1 MQDKALSFSSFSKPS
16 PGSIKHVWETVSV
29 SLVDKSYD
37 ILIGPGLLTEVGR
50 MLKHEPIGENYFIIT
65 DSNVEDYVGID
76 LVSIMKNEGL
86 NVDMLSFPAGEASKN
101 MDTVVTLAKS
111 LLERGA
117 DRKSAIL
124 ALGGGVSGD
133 IAGFLAS
140 IYMRGIPLAQI
151 PTTLL
156 AQVDS
161 SVGGKTGVD
170 LPEGKNLLGTFY
182 QPRRVFADI
191 GVLSTLSQA
200 ELRNGLA
207 EVVKYGMI
215 RDPQLFHL
223 LEEKWWDII
232 NLEPLVTAHIVKVSC
247 AIKADV
253 VAHDEFEGG
262 LRRILNFGHTVGHA
276 VEAGAGYKIPH
287 GEAVAIGMMVISR
300 LSVDKGLMPE
310 KDLRRLDGLLEKLGL
325 PRHVP
330 SSIATEEILELT
342 RHDKKAQGGRVHFV
356 LSKGVGETVITD
368 EVSSRELA
376 RAVEG
381 SRE

>member
-1 MQDKALSFSSFSKPS
+1 MQGEALNFSSFSKPS
-16 PGSIKHVWETVSV
+16 PGSIRHVWETVSV
-29 SLVDKSYD
+29 PLGDKAYD
-37 ILIGPGLLTEVGR
+37 ILIGPGLLTEIGK
-50 MLKHEPIGENYFIIT
+50 MLKSDPIGESYFIIT

-76 LVSIMKNEGL
+76 LMALMGNEGL
-86 NVDMLSFPAGEASKN
+86 SVDMLSFPAGEASKN
-101 MDTVVTLAKS
+101 MDTVVTLARA

-140 IYMRGIPLAQI
+140 IYMRGIPFAQI

-170 LPEGKNLLGTFY
+170 LPDGKNLLGTFY

-191 GVLSTLSQA
+191 GVLSTLSQS
-200 ELRNGLA
+200 ELKNGLA

-215 RDPQLFHL
+215 RDPGLFQL
-223 LEEKWWDII
+223 LEEKWWDIV
-232 NLEPLVTAHIVKVSC
+232 NLEPMVTAHIVKVSC

-253 VAHDEFEGG
+253 VANDEFEGG

-276 VEAGAGYKIPH
+276 VEAGAGYQIPH
-287 GEAVAIGMMVISR
+287 GEAVAIGMMVVSR
-300 LSVDKGLMPE
+300 LSVYKALMPE
-310 KDLRRLDGLLEKLGL
+310 EDLKRLDALLEKLGL

-330 SSIATEEILELT
+330 SNIATEEILNLT
-342 RHDKKAQGGRVHFV
+342 RHDKKVQGGRVHFV
-356 LSKGVGETVITD
+356 LSKGIGKTLITD
-368 EVSSRELA
+368 EISNEELA
-376 RAVEG
+376 RAIEG
-381 SRE
+381 SRG

>member
-1 MQDKALSFSSFSKPS
+1 MQGEALNFSSFSKPS
-16 PGSIKHVWETVSV
+16 PGSIRHVWETVSV
-29 SLVDKSYD
+29 PLGDKAYD
-37 ILIGPGLLTEVGR
+37 ILIGPGLLTEIGK
-50 MLKHEPIGENYFIIT
+50 MLRSDPIGESYFIIT

-76 LVSIMKNEGL
+76 LMALMGNEGL
-86 NVDMLSFPAGEASKN
+86 SVDMLSFPAGEASKN
-101 MDTVVTLAKS
+101 MDTVVTLARA

-140 IYMRGIPLAQI
+140 IYMRGIPFAQI

-170 LPEGKNLLGTFY
+170 LPDGKNLLGTFY

-191 GVLSTLSQA
+191 GVLSTLSQS
-200 ELRNGLA
+200 ELKNGLA

-215 RDPQLFHL
+215 RDPGLFQL
-223 LEEKWWDII
+223 LEEKWWDIV
-232 NLEPLVTAHIVKVSC
+232 NLEPMVTAHIVKVSC

-253 VAHDEFEGG
+253 VANDEFEGG

-276 VEAGAGYKIPH
+276 VEAGAGYQIPH
-287 GEAVAIGMMVISR
+287 GEAVAIGMMVVSR
-300 LSVDKGLMPE
+300 LSVYKALMPE
-310 KDLRRLDGLLEKLGL
+310 EDLKRLDALLEKLGL

-330 SSIATEEILELT
+330 SNIATEEILNLT
-342 RHDKKAQGGRVHFV
+342 RHDKKVQGGRVHFV
-356 LSKGVGETVITD
+356 LSKGIGKTLITD
-368 EVSSRELA
+368 EISNEELA
-376 RAVEG
+376 RAIEG
-381 SRE
+381 SRG